1 MKGIGISAHSPRI
14 NGNLELLERDL
25 AYFKQAGFG
34 YVEIPVHG
42 VDGVINGGLNL
53 ENVEKV
59 KKALRKYN
67 LKATV
72 HSPDPLNLKKDNFN
86 LQKMVFQSSIEF
98 ASKLNAKI
106 LVYHGGNFEGKKQ
119 ESEPQDLVS
128 KREVETL
135 KILSEFADKR
145 GVQICVENGASS
157 IKELVIMVR
166 EVNREN
172 VGITYDFGHAF
183 LYYSCHGGEK
193 EFLTSIKEAL
203 PYLKHIHIHDNF
215 GRANVTFQGT
225 SYINQL
231 PFGEGD
237 LHMPLGM
244 GKIPYEKVVPLIKDY
259 DGVAMMEILPR
270 YRLLYGEALKRLYK
284 YFEKAH
290 ISFKT

>member
-1 MKGIGISAHSPRI
+1 
-14 NGNLELLERDL
+14 
-25 AYFKQAGFG
+25 
-34 YVEIPVHG
+34 
-42 VDGVINGGLNL
+42 
-53 ENVEKV
+53 
-59 KKALRKYN
+59 
-67 LKATV
+67 
-72 HSPDPLNLKKDNFN
+72 
-86 LQKMVFQSSIEF
+86 
-98 ASKLNAKI
+98 
-106 LVYHGGNFEGKKQ
+106 
-119 ESEPQDLVS
+119 
-128 KREVETL
+128 TL